1 MNPDWPTTTA
11 ELILIVDDDAAILKS
26 LERTLRDSGLSDVL
40 PCNDSRQVLDLVR
53 DRQPAVVLLD
63 LVMPHLSG
71 EELLRTLRAHAPAL
85 PVIVVT
91 ATDEVA
97 TAVRC
102 IQSGA
107 YDYLT
112 KPLDTDR
119 LLATVARALAI
130 RRLQLENLE
139 LRKRAAAPAVN
150 HPECFSKITTCSP
163 AMLAV
168 FSYIEAIAPSAEP
181 VLIVGE
187 TGVGKERI
195 AESLHAASGRK
206 GKLVSVNVAGLD
218 ENAFADTLFGH
229 TRGAFTGAVQ
239 ARNGLVLEAAGGT
252 LFLDEIGDLKPDVQT
267 KLLRLIQERE
277 FFPLGSDRPLKSDCR
292 VVAATNRTLRTRMR
306 DGLFREDL
314 FFRLHAHLVR
324 VPPLRERTG
333 DIPLLTEVFLMEA
346 AQALG
351 KPKPTPPRELI
362 TYLAGYTFP
371 GNIRELRAMIHDA
384 VAQHAKGVL
393 SLKTILDH
401 MDLSEAEGG
410 APVSGKAGSGA
421 TFGAD
426 LPTLSELT
434 AQLLSEALHRTGN
447 NQSAAARMAG
457 ISRRTMNRYCITG
470 QIGTPQDP

>member
-1 MNPDWPTTTA
+1 MNPDSPTKTG
-11 ELILIVDDDAAILKS
+11 ECILVVDDDAAILKC

-63 LVMPHLSG
+63 LIMPHLSG
-71 EELLRTLRAHAPAL
+71 EELLRTLRAHAPEL

-119 LLATVARALAI
+119 LLATLARALAM

-139 LRKRAAAPAVN
+139 LRKRAAAPAVK
-150 HPECFSKITTCSP
+150 HPECFSKITTLSP

-195 AESLHAASGRK
+195 AEALHTASGRK
-206 GKLVSVNVAGLD
+206 GKLVAVNVAGLD

-229 TRGAFTGAVQ
+229 TRGAFTGAAQ

-252 LFLDEIGDLKPDVQT
+252 LFLDEIGDLKPVMQT

-292 VVAATNRTLRTRMR
+292 VVAATNHNLRARMR

-333 DIPLLTEVFLMEA
+333 DIPLLMDIFLEEA
-346 AQALG
+346 SRDLG
-351 KPKPTPPRELI
+351 KPKPTPPRELV
-362 TYLAGYTFP
+362 TYLAGYSFP
-371 GNIRELRAMIHDA
+371 GNIRELRAMIHNA
-384 VAQHAKGVL
+384 VAQHAKSVL
-393 SLKTILDH
+393 SLKTFLDH
-401 MDLSEAEGG
+401 MDMGEAEGG
-410 APVSGKAGSGA
+410 APTSGKTGA
-421 TFGAD
+421 DVTFGAN

-434 AQLLSEALHRTGN
+434 ARLLTEALHRTDN

-470 QIGTPQDP
+470 QIGTPHDP